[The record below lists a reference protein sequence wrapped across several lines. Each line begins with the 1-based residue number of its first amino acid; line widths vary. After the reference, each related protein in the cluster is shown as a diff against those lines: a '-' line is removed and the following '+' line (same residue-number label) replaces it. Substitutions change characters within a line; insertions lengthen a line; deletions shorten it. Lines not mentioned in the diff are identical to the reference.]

1 MKRTAQPD
9 AILVKNYQNGDDS
22 AFEQLLLRY
31 KSKVYS
37 TIYLIVK
44 DRDEAEDLMQE
55 TFIKVIDTIKGGR
68 YNEEGKF
75 APWLMRI
82 AHNMAIDHFRRNK
95 RYPTI
100 VMDDESA
107 FLETRLVSYQNGENE
122 KIKAELQQQIRALI
136 KQLPDTQR
144 QVLVMRHFAGLSFQE
159 IADLTGVSI
168 NTALGRMRYALI
180 NIRKKLTQTDP
191 AYVREL
197 YP

>member
-9 AILVKNYQNGDDS
+9 AILVKNYQNGDDN
-22 AFEQLLLRY
+22 AFEALLLRY

-122 KIKAELQQQIRALI
+122 KIKADYNYEKFKETFEKEMA
-136 KQLPDTQR
+136 K
-144 QVLVMRHFAGLSFQE
+144 FGE
-159 IADLTGVSI
+159 G
-168 NTALGRMRYALI
+168 
-180 NIRKKLTQTDP
+180 K
-191 AYVREL
+191 
-197 YP
+197 